1 MANNTLSPPP
11 RALDRQFP
19 ERLRGRDPEALGAL
33 FDRFAP
39 NVYALLSPV
48 EADAARLD
56 QLVEDVFWET
66 WMSAG
71 QAGCESEVLQIM
83 LRAVSFRLR
92 GHVPCRWPE
101 GPINEHGKDRPPRRG
116 Q

>member
-1 MANNTLSPPP
+1 MLNDTLVPPAP
-11 RALDRQFP
+11 VDCRLP
-19 ERLRGRDPEALGAL
+19 ERLRRRDPEALGAL

-66 WMSAG
+66 WTLAG
-71 QAGCESEVLQIM
+71 RAGSESKVLQIM
-83 LRAVSFRLR
+83 LRAVSSRLR
-92 GHVPCRWPE
+92 GPDACRSPE
-101 GPINEHGKDRPPRRG
+101 GQMDEHGKDRPPRRG